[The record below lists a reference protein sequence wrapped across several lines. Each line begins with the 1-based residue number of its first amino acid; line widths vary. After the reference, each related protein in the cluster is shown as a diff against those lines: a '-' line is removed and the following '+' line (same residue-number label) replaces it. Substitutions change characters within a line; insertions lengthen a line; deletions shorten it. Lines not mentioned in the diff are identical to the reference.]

1 MIAGP
6 RLRGGAVGQQKVVR
20 LHPFTLERMHGIHV
34 VWPAGKHI
42 DPRIMAFADWLERET
57 KSAE

>member
-1 MIAGP
+1 
-6 RLRGGAVGQQKVVR
+6 VVR